1 MDKNALDDKR
11 EDEIL
16 LNLKIKLPRN
26 LEAEIIILPL
36 AIKDEK
42 YVYPSVGLSSY
53 YGYMLSKQNTILK

>member
-42 YVYPSVGLSSY
+42 
-53 YGYMLSKQNTILK
+53 